1 VSEAGEANR
10 DGARLQKNSGR
21 GQYQKSDAT
30 LGDLSIDYKEHE
42 KTFSLSRAAW
52 AKVCTDA
59 ASNGLDFHPV
69 LKVILGSINKV
80 RLAVIAWDYFSYL
93 KDCEHKAILYDEM
106 MEEMRKV
113 DRINK

>member
-1 VSEAGEANR
+1 MSEAGEARR

-42 KTFSLSRAAW
+42 KSFSLSRAVW

-59 ASNGLDFHPV
+59 ASNGLDYNPV
-69 LKVILGSINKV
+69 LKVILGSVNRV
-80 RLAVIAWDYFSYL
+80 RLAVIAWDYLEYL
-93 KDCEHKAILYDEM
+93 KECERKAMLYDEM
-106 MEEMRKV
+106 TAER
-113 DRINK
+113 